1 MKSTCLRR
9 KFGVGKQLNSEWPDI
24 ISITKIDY
32 RPDPRFDLSVKLLTG
47 KIKIVRAK
55 NIKQVIEQREL
66 RALIAAHTSIV
77 PPPLKPK
84 DFQDLI
90 SGLWAEM
97 NVETPDPDS
106 QPAGILFRI
115 TKDFLNDAKAI
126 TYSSFKTGSVLVE
139 NNKAYFLF
147 NKYYDEL
154 KRHEWKID
162 EAETRTMIY
171 EIFKASAI
179 QKRIFKS
186 NAVRCIEID
195 MKPFEQ
201 DEPPKEILEFEDK
214 DEIV

>member
-1 MKSTCLRR
+1 
-9 KFGVGKQLNSEWPDI
+9 
-24 ISITKIDY
+24 
-32 RPDPRFDLSVKLLTG
+32 
-47 KIKIVRAK
+47 
-55 NIKQVIEQREL
+55 
-66 RALIAAHTSIV
+66 
-77 PPPLKPK
+77 
-84 DFQDLI
+84 
-90 SGLWAEM
+90 M